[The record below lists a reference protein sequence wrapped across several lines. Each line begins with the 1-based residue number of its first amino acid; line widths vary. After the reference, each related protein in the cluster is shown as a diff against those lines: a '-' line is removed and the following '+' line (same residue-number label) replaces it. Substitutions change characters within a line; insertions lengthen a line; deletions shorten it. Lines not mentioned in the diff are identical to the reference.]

1 MNHLPGSIGKE
12 YFVEGGLVIESETES
27 ALHTLTSSQQSHP
40 DEIAEAN
47 PDQNDGDVRVSI
59 YPYDFDEVPIDGTPA
74 NYIAKSKS
82 SLAKTPI
89 LKHRSKLLK
98 DFVGNDKNPIEV
110 SFWKLKMEV
119 PDPDAESVPCASHP
133 RKTILNSVT
142 GVFEP
147 GKFTAIMGSSGAGKT
162 TLLNAV
168 AGEAAGGV
176 LSGAVR
182 FNGAKVDTAT
192 IRRLR
197 AFVFQD
203 DVVMGTMTA
212 YEAISMSAK
221 LRLPPSM
228 SLEEKVKRVEQVIEI
243 LQLDQCKDNVIGYPG
258 EKSGVSGGERK
269 RINIAMELITN
280 PSVLFLDEPTSG
292 LDTHTAH
299 SVCKTLKEL
308 AAAGRTVVA
317 TIHQPS
323 SDIFHMFDNLLLLA
337 NGQILYQGPSRL
349 CMDYFAQRGSPC
361 PQFTNPADHIF
372 MKVLN
377 DQLASSELERQT
389 KREKIS
395 ELLAEY
401 AESLTFKEM
410 EARLQ
415 VPGSGVDKSTA
426 NFSASLLLQM
436 SVLFNRAKNNAIRN
450 RLILRAKVGQSIF
463 MGLLVGL
470 IYRDLKHNQKSIQDR
485 TGALFFISVNVTMSA
500 MMTVITAFGVERIV
514 FERERSIG
522 MYSTFAYFLSKIIVE
537 LPHNIIFPFIQAN
550 IVYFLLELQLSAYH
564 WITWCVIFTMLN
576 NVGNALGICLACT
589 FKSLEVT
596 VQIAPVFILP
606 LTLFSGFFV
615 NQKGIPVYFD
625 WIKYI
630 SPMRYSFQAFMLNEY
645 TGLKLKC
652 DDSELVARSDCPL
665 VQAATATSI
674 AVYKPCFCPVLDGAQ
689 VLKQMGM
696 TGDLTIWENVG
707 VLLGLWCGFILLA
720 FLLLHRLVVTRERQ
734 RAKLLANDA

>member
-1 MNHLPGSIGKE
+1 
-12 YFVEGGLVIESETES
+12 
-27 ALHTLTSSQQSHP
+27 
-40 DEIAEAN
+40 
-47 PDQNDGDVRVSI
+47 
-59 YPYDFDEVPIDGTPA
+59 
-74 NYIAKSKS
+74 
-82 SLAKTPI
+82 
-89 LKHRSKLLK
+89 
-98 DFVGNDKNPIEV
+98 
-110 SFWKLKMEV
+110 
-119 PDPDAESVPCASHP
+119 
-133 RKTILNSVT
+133 RKTILSSVT

-168 AGEAAGGV
+168 AGEAAGGI

-221 LRLPPSM
+221 LRLPPDM
-228 SLEEKVKRVEQVIEI
+228 PLEEKMRRVDQVIEI

-337 NGQILYQGPSRL
+337 SGRILYQGPSRS
-349 CMDYFAQRGSPC
+349 CMDYFATRGSPC

-377 DQLASSELERQT
+377 DQLASSELERKA
-389 KREKIS
+389 KREQI
-395 ELLAEY
+395 EGLLSEY
-401 AESLTFKEM
+401 AESSTFKDM
-410 EARLQ
+410 EARVK
-415 VPGSGVDKSTA
+415 VPGSGVDKSSSS
-426 NFSASLLLQM
+426 FSPSLLLQM
-436 SVLFNRAKNNAIRN
+436 SVLFGRAKNNAIRN
-450 RLILRAKVGQSIF
+450 RLILRAKIGQSLF
-463 MGLLVGL
+463 MGLLMGL
-470 IYRDLKHNQKSIQDR
+470 IYRDLQTNQKSIQNR
-485 TGALFFISVNVTMSA
+485 TGALFFVSVNVTMSA
-500 MMTVITAFGVERIV
+500 AMTAVISAFGVERVV

-522 MYSTFAYFLSKIIVE
+522 MYSTFAYFLAKIIVE

-550 IVYFLLELQLSAYH
+550 IVYFLLELQLSAHH
-564 WITWCVIFTMLN
+564 WITWWVVCVL
-576 NVGNALGICLACT
+576 VDDAVYYDSLACL
-589 FKSLEVT
+589 FKDLEAT

-630 SPMRYSFQAFMLNEY
+630 SPMRY
-645 TGLKLKC
+645 
-652 DDSELVARSDCPL
+652 
-665 VQAATATSI
+665 
-674 AVYKPCFCPVLDGAQ
+674 
-689 VLKQMGM
+689 
-696 TGDLTIWENVG
+696 
-707 VLLGLWCGFILLA
+707 
-720 FLLLHRLVVTRERQ
+720 
-734 RAKLLANDA
+734 

>member
-1 MNHLPGSIGKE
+1 
-12 YFVEGGLVIESETES
+12 
-27 ALHTLTSSQQSHP
+27 
-40 DEIAEAN
+40 
-47 PDQNDGDVRVSI
+47 
-59 YPYDFDEVPIDGTPA
+59 
-74 NYIAKSKS
+74 
-82 SLAKTPI
+82 
-89 LKHRSKLLK
+89 
-98 DFVGNDKNPIEV
+98 
-110 SFWKLKMEV
+110 MEV
-119 PDPDAESVPCASHP
+119 PDANARVGPCASPP
-133 RKTILNSVT
+133 RKTILSSVT

-168 AGEAAGGV
+168 AGEAAGGI

-221 LRLPPSM
+221 LRLPPDM
-228 SLEEKVKRVEQVIEI
+228 PLEEKMRRVDQMIEI
-243 LQLDQCKDNVIGYPG
+243 LHLERCKDNVIGYPG

-269 RINIAMELITN
+269 RISIAMELITN

-337 NGQILYQGPSRL
+337 SGRILYQGPSRS
-349 CMDYFAQRGSPC
+349 CMDYFATRGSPC

-377 DQLASSELERQT
+377 DQLASSELERKA
-389 KREKIS
+389 KREQI
-395 ELLAEY
+395 EGLLSEY
-401 AESLTFKEM
+401 AESSTFKDM
-410 EARLQ
+410 EARVK
-415 VPGSGVDKSTA
+415 VPGSGVDKSSSS
-426 NFSASLLLQM
+426 FSPSLLLQM
-436 SVLFNRAKNNAIRN
+436 SVLFGRAKNNAIRN
-450 RLILRAKVGQSIF
+450 RLILRAKIGQSLF

-470 IYRDLKHNQKSIQDR
+470 IYRDLQTNQRSIQRRQDR
-485 TGALFFISVNVTMSA
+485 TGALFFVSVNVTMSA
-500 MMTVITAFGVERIV
+500 MMTVITAFGVERVV

-522 MYSTFAYFLSKIIVE
+522 MYSTFAYFLAKIIVE

-550 IVYFLLELQLSAYH
+550 IVYFLLQLQLSGEK
-564 WITWCVIFTMLN
+564 WITWCDFFDLFLYNLLGMPTGASSSSCLTTSGMLLGSAPIIIF
-576 NVGNALGICLACT
+576 
-589 FKSLEVT
+589 
-596 VQIAPVFILP
+596 P
-606 LTLFSGFFV
+606 LMLFSGFFV

-630 SPMRYSFQAFMLNEY
+630 SPMRY
-645 TGLKLKC
+645 
-652 DDSELVARSDCPL
+652 R
-665 VQAATATSI
+665 
-674 AVYKPCFCPVLDGAQ
+674 
-689 VLKQMGM
+689 
-696 TGDLTIWENVG
+696 
-707 VLLGLWCGFILLA
+707 
-720 FLLLHRLVVTRERQ
+720 
-734 RAKLLANDA
+734 

>member
-1 MNHLPGSIGKE
+1 
-12 YFVEGGLVIESETES
+12 
-27 ALHTLTSSQQSHP
+27 
-40 DEIAEAN
+40 
-47 PDQNDGDVRVSI
+47 
-59 YPYDFDEVPIDGTPA
+59 
-74 NYIAKSKS
+74 
-82 SLAKTPI
+82 
-89 LKHRSKLLK
+89 
-98 DFVGNDKNPIEV
+98 
-110 SFWKLKMEV
+110 
-119 PDPDAESVPCASHP
+119 
-133 RKTILNSVT
+133 
-142 GVFEP
+142 
-147 GKFTAIMGSSGAGKT
+147 MGSSGAGKT

-269 RINIAMELITN
+269 RISIAMELITN

-377 DQLASSELERQT
+377 DQLASSELERQA

-395 ELLAEY
+395 ALLAEY
-401 AESLTFKEM
+401 AESSTFKEM
-410 EARLQ
+410 EARVQ

-470 IYRDLKHNQKSIQDR
+470 IYRDLKHNQKSIQK
-485 TGALFFISVNVTMSA
+485 GSKSNCSVASA
-500 MMTVITAFGVERIV
+500 YRFAMQAFPST
-514 FERERSIG
+514 SIG
-522 MYSTFAYFLSKIIVE
+522 SNTSPPCATGLPDSSSLPTLSSLSLLFSLSPLLSLASSLSLLFSLLVPCPPAPLIPCTASKPSCSTSTPVAVVLSSCK
-537 LPHNIIFPFIQAN
+537 
-550 IVYFLLELQLSAYH
+550 
-564 WITWCVIFTMLN
+564 
-576 NVGNALGICLACT
+576 
-589 FKSLEVT
+589 
-596 VQIAPVFILP
+596 P
-606 LTLFSGFFV
+606 LTS
-615 NQKGIPVYFD
+615 
-625 WIKYI
+625 
-630 SPMRYSFQAFMLNEY
+630 SRTE
-645 TGLKLKC
+645 
-652 DDSELVARSDCPL
+652 
-665 VQAATATSI
+665 
-674 AVYKPCFCPVLDGAQ
+674 AQ
-689 VLKQMGM
+689 V
-696 TGDLTIWENVG
+696 
-707 VLLGLWCGFILLA
+707 
-720 FLLLHRLVVTRERQ
+720 RRQ
-734 RAKLLANDA
+734 RARRKIRLSPRAGSMSGSSLPS